1 MNLDL
6 ILQLDLISKKKH
18 NVNILFL
25 IFQISTINLIS
36 SETDLNIF
44 EPNRIKTI
52 VIDEQLNQS
61 SYLQDAVEG
70 IEFTLCN
77 SLSNAFNV
85 LDNQNFDI
93 ALCNM
98 NAPPKLLKEFF
109 QKYILVLPIIAFSSS
124 DDPRLAYV
132 AANLKAKDIIY
143 SKQLNYKEI
152 SQTLQRIRFEWVEE
166 QKERMIDQFLQE
178 PQNRIILR
186 ELLISDMPI
195 IQRIVSNCINEIQ
208 IDDSIK
214 KAYDIKT
221 NEILIKNPNILDTMV
236 KMNVVIKEHIGQT
249 LACLN
254 CNSVNIYAN
263 YYCNNCNRSKFNRK
277 DLFFHVQCNQIIHVK
292 QYNQSGE
299 ILCPQCIVYFGDT
312 PSNCYGILGF
322 ECTYCNKTFAT
333 PSISYSCNDCNYE
346 KFSLNSASW
355 IELYRF
361 RIRDDYVNRIKG
373 NFFLLMQLEDFLG
386 QSGYIVKHHERY
398 LDNDNSFG
406 PFDLIAYSQITTLI
420 FIALTNDLTRD
431 IEKILEIEKLS
442 TMSSKKV
449 KTFAISF
456 APPVK
461 SILILLKKFN
471 IVSVVETGNK
481 DIQSVLIK
489 SVNQNV
495 L

>member
-1 MNLDL
+1 M
-6 ILQLDLISKKKH
+6 
-18 NVNILFL
+18 
-25 IFQISTINLIS
+25 NLIS
-36 SETDLNIF
+36 SETDLNRV
-44 EPNRIKTI
+44 ESNRIKTI
-52 VIDEQLNQS
+52 VVDEQLNES

-109 QKYILVLPIIAFSSS
+109 QKYNQVLPIIAFSSS
-124 DDPRLAYV
+124 NDPRLAYV
-132 AANLKAKDIIY
+132 AANLKAKDIIF

-152 SQTLQRIRFEWVEE
+152 SQTLQRIRFEWIEE
-166 QKERMIDQFLQE
+166 QKEVMIDQFLQE
-178 PQNRIILR
+178 PQNRVILR
-186 ELLISDMPI
+186 ELLISDLPI
-195 IQRIVSNCINEIQ
+195 SQRIVSYCINEIQ

-221 NEILIKNPNILDTMV
+221 NEILIKNPDILDTMV

-254 CNSVNIYAN
+254 CNSVNIYTN
-263 YYCNNCNRSKFNRK
+263 YYCNNCNSSKFKRK
-277 DLFFHVQCNQIIHVK
+277 DLFFHVQCNQIIPVK
-292 QYNQSGE
+292 TYNQSGE

-312 PSNCYGILGF
+312 PSNCYSILGF
-322 ECTYCNKTFAT
+322 GCTYCNKTFAT

-346 KFSLNSASW
+346 KFSLNSARW
-355 IELYRF
+355 IELYKF
-361 RIRDDYVNRIKG
+361 RIRDDYVNRIKS
-373 NFFLLMQLEDFLG
+373 NFFLLMQLEDSLG

-398 LDNDNSFG
+398 IDNDNSFG
-406 PFDLIAYSQITTLI
+406 PFDLIAYSQITILI
-420 FIALTNDLTRD
+420 FITLNNDLTRD

-461 SILILLKKFN
+461 SILNLLKKFN
-471 IVSVVETGNK
+471 IVSVVETENK

-489 SVNQNV
+489 SVNPNV

>member
-1 MNLDL
+1 M
-6 ILQLDLISKKKH
+6 
-18 NVNILFL
+18 
-25 IFQISTINLIS
+25 NLIS
-36 SETDLNIF
+36 SETDLINV
-44 EPNRIKTI
+44 ESNRIKTI
-52 VIDEQLNQS
+52 VVDEQLSES
-61 SYLQDAVEG
+61 SYLQDAVED

-109 QKYILVLPIIAFSSS
+109 QKYNKVLPIIAFSSS

-132 AANLKAKDIIY
+132 AANLKARDIIF

-166 QKERMIDQFLQE
+166 QKEMMIDHFLQE
-178 PQNRIILR
+178 PQNRVILR
-186 ELLISDMPI
+186 ELLISDLPI
-195 IQRIVSNCINEIQ
+195 SQRIVSSCINEIQ

-221 NEILIKNPNILDTMV
+221 NEILIKNPAILDTMV

-254 CNSVNIYAN
+254 CNSVNIYTN
-263 YYCNNCNRSKFNRK
+263 YYCNNCNSSKFKRK
-277 DLFFHVQCNQIIHVK
+277 DLFFHVQCNQIIPVK
-292 QYNQSGE
+292 TYNQSGE
-299 ILCPQCIVYFGDT
+299 ILCPQCIVYFGDI
-312 PSNCYGILGF
+312 PSNRYSILGF

-346 KFSLNSASW
+346 KFSLNSARW
-355 IELYRF
+355 IELYKF
-361 RIRDDYVNRIKG
+361 KIRDDYVNRIKS
-373 NFFLLMQLEDFLG
+373 NFFLLMQLEDLLG
-386 QSGYIVKHHERY
+386 QSGSILKHHEHY
-398 LDNDNSFG
+398 IDNDNSFG

-420 FIALTNDLTRD
+420 FITLNNDLTRD

-456 APPVK
+456 AHPVK
-461 SILILLKKFN
+461 SILNLLMKFN
-471 IVSVVETGNK
+471 IVSVVETENK
-481 DIQSVLIK
+481 DIQSILIK
-489 SVNQNV
+489 SLNPSV